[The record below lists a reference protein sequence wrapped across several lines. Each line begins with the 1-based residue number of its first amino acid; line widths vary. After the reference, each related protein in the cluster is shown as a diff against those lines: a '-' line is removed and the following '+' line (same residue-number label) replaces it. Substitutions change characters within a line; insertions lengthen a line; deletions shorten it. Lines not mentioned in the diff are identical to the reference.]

1 MDFEKNGQSATNFM
15 HKIKKQAKRLFQL
28 SKNNNNLEIK
38 NLSQAQELLAKING
52 YPDWHALEKNISN
65 SETL

>member
-1 MDFEKNGQSATNFM
+1 MDFEKNGQSDTNFM

-38 NLSQAQELLAKING
+38 NFELSELITELKSSSQIWLLNKAQEL
-52 YPDWHALEKNISN
+52 EKQIK
-65 SETL
+65 

>member
-28 SKNNNNLEIK
+28 SKNNNQTAKKIK
-38 NLSQAQELLAKING
+38 TK
-52 YPDWHALEKNISN
+52 
-65 SETL
+65 T